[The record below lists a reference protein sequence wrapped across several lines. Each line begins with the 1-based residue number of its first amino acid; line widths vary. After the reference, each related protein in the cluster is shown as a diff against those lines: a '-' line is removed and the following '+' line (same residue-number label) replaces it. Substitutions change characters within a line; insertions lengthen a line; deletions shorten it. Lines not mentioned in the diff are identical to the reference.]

1 MAAKKQTAES
11 SGKAA
16 RGRPFEKGKSGNPGG
31 RKKKTEEERRVEEM
45 ARVHTEDALTT
56 LVTIMKNPVAKDSAR
71 VTAACAVLDRG
82 WGKAPQVV
90 ELGNKDGQPL
100 ALTNVPPELATQI
113 YLERVRGQIPK

>member
-1 MAAKKQTAES
+1 MVSPKAADS

-45 ARVHTEDALTT
+45 ARVHTKEALTT
-56 LVTIMKNPVAKDSAR
+56 LVTIMKDRGAKDSAR

-90 ELGNKDGQPL
+90 ELGNKDDKPL
-100 ALTNVPPELATQI
+100 ELVNVPPEVATQI